1 MRRLIYL
8 DNLVVRRLV
17 LADHYYSED
26 QRKRLIDFYKKTFGI
41 SCYFVE
47 CPYLFLEFIG
57 CTKDKLEIN
66 YASKIEIDEK
76 LSLKFVQDAQVDTID
91 KILVKEL
98 KHIHN
103 FVKRHIIKN
112 KAVIKERLKS
122 TMDRCHQD
130 SFSQKIVNK
139 AFGKY
144 IWLYKKQFDTFLEI
158 LARAL
163 TWDVF
168 VIIESNNLKA
178 LRERQLGYW
187 YQNYN
192 SEYPFGKIVD
202 DLSRYYDHKFPQKNF
217 FLKAREDMVDSK
229 IMTLPITGYLQDNII
244 RRVDI
249 VTFDTNV
256 TSERSKLGLVSL
268 KNIELSLGITIPKKF
283 GHIYCLSEAYNEN
296 DPFNIEIIQNQYLI
310 EL

>member
-8 DNLVVRRLV
+8 DNLVIRRLV
-17 LADHYYSED
+17 LLDPHYREN
-26 QRKRLIDFYKKTFGI
+26 QRQNLVNFYKKTFGI
-41 SCYFVE
+41 SCYLIE

-57 CTKDKLEIN
+57 CTKKMLGIN
-66 YASKIEIDEK
+66 YTSTLKLDER
-76 LSLKFVQDAQVDTID
+76 LSFNSLQDTQVDEID

-98 KHIHN
+98 KRIHN
-103 FVKRHIIKN
+103 FVRKQIIKN
-112 KAVIKERLKS
+112 KLIIKERLKS
-122 TMDRCHQD
+122 TLSRSHQD
-130 SFSQKIVNK
+130 QFSQKIITS

-144 IWLYKKQFDTFLEI
+144 IWLYKKQFKEFLD
-158 LARAL
+158 LFVRAL

-168 VIIESNNLKA
+168 VILESNNLKF

-202 DLSRYYDHKFPQKNF
+202 DLSSYYNHKFPQKNF
-217 FLKAREDMVDSK
+217 ILKAREDMVDSK
-229 IMTLPITGYLQDNII
+229 MMTLPTTGYMQNNII
-244 RRVDI
+244 RGVNV

-256 TSERSKLGLVSL
+256 TGERAKLGLASL
-268 KNIELSLGITIPKKF
+268 KNIEESLGIDIPKKF
-283 GHIYCLSEAYNEN
+283 GHIYCLSETDNETA
-296 DPFNIEIIQNQYLI
+296 PFDVEIIQNQFII